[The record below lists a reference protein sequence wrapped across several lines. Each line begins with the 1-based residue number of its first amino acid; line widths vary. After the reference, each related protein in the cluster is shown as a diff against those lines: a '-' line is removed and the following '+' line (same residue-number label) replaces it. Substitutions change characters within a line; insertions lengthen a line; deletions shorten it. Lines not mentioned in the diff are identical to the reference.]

1 MQMLLRQKE
10 QLVAVKLQSILWKMT
25 EENPTSILQ
34 KMLKVMVPDIAVED
48 LIMSELMTQ
57 KMQPN
62 LIIDCIPNLHQVQ
75 VNNAQVRT
83 LKLRERLNLKLMPSL
98 VIGMLNYKDN
108 WEIILT
114 VYISKKGWGSA
125 LTRVAVGG
133 KHWYICLYDSGVWL
147 KVSQNMMPE
156 SVNVRAF

>member
-1 MQMLLRQKE
+1 MLLRQKE
-10 QLVAVKLQSILWKMT
+10 QLVAVKLQGILQKMT

-75 VNNAQVRT
+75 VNNARVRT

-98 VIGMLNYKDN
+98 VIRMLDYEDN
-108 WEIILT
+108 
-114 VYISKKGWGSA
+114 
-125 LTRVAVGG
+125 
-133 KHWYICLYDSGVWL
+133 
-147 KVSQNMMPE
+147 
-156 SVNVRAF
+156 